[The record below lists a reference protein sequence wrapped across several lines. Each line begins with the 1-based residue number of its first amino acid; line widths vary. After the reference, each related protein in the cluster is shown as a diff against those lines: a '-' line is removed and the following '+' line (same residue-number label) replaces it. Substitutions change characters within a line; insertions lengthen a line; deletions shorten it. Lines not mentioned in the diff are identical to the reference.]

1 MSENN
6 IKAVVLDDKLQKT
19 GDFDLPQE
27 YAQINS
33 HNLYLYTKSYLA
45 SIRENVAH
53 TKNKGSVS
61 GGGKKPWSQ
70 KGRGG
75 ARSGSSR
82 SSVWVGGGSAFG
94 PRGNRNYDLKVNK
107 KQKKLALQFALFEK
121 AKAGALFVVNAL
133 EIASGKA
140 KDAANIVKT
149 INARDVLVVKDL
161 IDEKT
166 FLAFRNIN
174 NAYLVDASE
183 LNAYITAA
191 FRAVIIEKS
200 VLENIIKEG

>member
-1 MSENN
+1 MSKNS
-6 IKAVVLDDKLQKT
+6 IKAIVLDDKLQKK
-19 GDFDLPQE
+19 GDFDLPQD

-45 SIRENVAH
+45 ALRENVAH

-75 ARSGSSR
+75 ARAGSSR

-107 KQKKLALQFALFEK
+107 KQKKLALQYALFEK
-121 AKAGALFVVNAL
+121 AKANALFVVDTL
-133 EIASGKA
+133 EIASGKT
-140 KDAANIVKT
+140 KEAAAVIKSL
-149 INARDVLVVKDL
+149 NARDTLVVKDL

-174 NAYLVDASE
+174 NAYLVEASE
-183 LNAYITAA
+183 LNAYVAAA

>member
-1 MSENN
+1 MSTNN
-6 IKAVVLDDKLQKT
+6 IKAVFLDDKLQKT

-45 SIRENVAH
+45 ALRENVAH

-133 EIASGKA
+133 EVASGKT
-140 KDAANIVKT
+140 KDAVNIVKS
-149 INARDVLVVKDL
+149 INARDVLIVKDL

-166 FLAFRNIN
+166 FLSFRNIN
-174 NAYLVDASE
+174 NAYLIDASE
-183 LNAYITAA
+183 LNAYVAAA

>member
-1 MSENN
+1 MSKNS
-6 IKAVVLDDKLQKT
+6 IKAVILDDKLQKT

-27 YAQINS
+27 YAQINP

-45 SIRENVAH
+45 ALRENSAH

-75 ARSGSSR
+75 ARAGSSR

-121 AKAGALFVVNAL
+121 AKNGALFVVDAL
-133 EIASGKA
+133 EIASGKT
-140 KDAANIVKT
+140 KDAVSVVKS
-149 INARDVLVVKDL
+149 INARDALIVKDL

-174 NAYLVDASE
+174 NAYLIDASE
-183 LNAYITAA
+183 LNAYVTAA

>member
-1 MSENN
+1 MSEANV
-6 IKAVVLDDKLQKT
+6 KAIVLDDAFKKT

-45 SIRENVAH
+45 ALRENVAH

-75 ARSGSSR
+75 ARAGSSR

-94 PRGNRNYDLKVNK
+94 PRGNRNYDLKINK
-107 KQKKLALQFALFEK
+107 KQKKLALQFALFDK
-121 AKAGALFVVNAL
+121 AKTDALFVVNAL
-133 EIASGKA
+133 EVASGKT
-140 KDAANIVKT
+140 KDAVNIVKT
-149 INARDVLVVKDL
+149 LNARDTLVVKDL

-174 NAYLVDASE
+174 NAYLIDASE
-183 LNAYITAA
+183 LNAYVVAA

>member
-1 MSENN
+1 MSKTDV
-6 IKAVVLDDKLQKT
+6 KAIVLDDTFKKA

-45 SIRENVAH
+45 ALRENVAH

-75 ARSGSSR
+75 ARAGSSR

-94 PRGNRNYDLKVNK
+94 PRGNKNYDLKINK

-121 AKAGALFVVNAL
+121 ARTGALFVINAL
-133 EIASGKA
+133 EIASGKT
-140 KDAANIVKT
+140 KDAVNIIKT
-149 INARDVLVVKDL
+149 LNARDTLVVKDL

-166 FLAFRNIN
+166 FLAFRNIS
-174 NAYLVDASE
+174 NAYLIDAGE
-183 LNAYITAA
+183 LNAYVATA
-191 FRAVIIEKS
+191 FRTVVIEKS

>member
-1 MSENN
+1 MSTN
-6 IKAVVLDDKLQKT
+6 IKAVFLDDKLQKT

-45 SIRENVAH
+45 AIRENSAH

-133 EIASGKA
+133 EVASGKT
-140 KDAANIVKT
+140 KDAVNIVKS
-149 INARDVLVVKDL
+149 INARDALIVKDL

-174 NAYLVDASE
+174 NAYLIDASE
-183 LNAYITAA
+183 LNAYVTSA

>member
-1 MSENN
+1 MSENS

-45 SIRENVAH
+45 ALRENVAH

-94 PRGNRNYDLKVNK
+94 PRGNRNYELKINK

-133 EIASGKA
+133 EVASGKA
-140 KDAANIVKT
+140 KDAANIIKT

>member
-1 MSENN
+1 MSKKHT
-6 IKAVVLDDKLQKT
+6 KAVLLDGTFNKA
-19 GDFDLPQE
+19 GDFDLPQDLGE
-27 YAQINS
+27 ISS

-45 SIRENVAH
+45 ALRSGTAC

-94 PRGNRNYDLKVNK
+94 PRGNRNFDLKVNK
-107 KQKKLALQFALFEK
+107 KQKKLALQYALFDK
-121 AKAGALFVVNAL
+121 AKNGALYVVDAI
-133 EIASGKA
+133 EVASGKA
-140 KDAANIVKT
+140 KDAAQLIKT
-149 INARDVLVVKDL
+149 LGLRDALVVKDI

-174 NAYLVDASE
+174 NSYLVEATE
-183 LNAYITAA
+183 LNAYMVAT
-191 FRAVIIEKS
+191 FHAVIIEKS